1 MVRVICIQ
9 KRLQLTIYGSDN
21 PFNNAWMDYFPFT
34 GIMTKRA
41 KKRNFTDTKIE
52 VLVGGVE
59 TNQDILFGTLNAGIT
74 NKWKNAAWDRVADAV
89 RDQKEDSRN

>member
-1 MVRVICIQ
+1 MVV
-9 KRLQLTIYGSDN
+9 TI
-21 PFNNAWMDYFPFT
+21 PLIMREWIIFPFT

-59 TNQDILFGTLNAGIT
+59 TKIYCL
-74 NKWKNAAWDRVADAV
+74 
-89 RDQKEDSRN
+89 EH

>member
-1 MVRVICIQ
+1 
-9 KRLQLTIYGSDN
+9 
-21 PFNNAWMDYFPFT
+21 MDYFPFT

-74 NKWKNAAWDRVADAV
+74 NK
-89 RDQKEDSRN
+89 